1 MQRLILH
8 FAEDQDHKNI
18 YNLILK
24 AVNIPTDQLELC
36 RDYLQSKGI
45 KVHAIARNSI

>member
-1 MQRLILH
+1 MRKLILH
-8 FAEDQDHKNI
+8 FGEDPDQKNT
-18 YNLILK
+18 YNLIVK